1 MENNDQQSYTSATKD
16 NSVTEAFKMAKEK
29 GEAVYSTKRFSFLVS
44 SITTAVAMVIVV
56 ATIFLLS
63 ACGAFDSGEE
73 PVGDI
78 GAEIFTVSFDSAG
91 GSSVEPQ
98 NVEYGK
104 KAKKPNQPTRDGYE
118 FLGWYVCDEKW
129 SFIGNSVTEDVS
141 LKAKWVISEESWKK
155 AFDFDNINLSAE
167 WRLTDESYINEGYF
181 RYVDKTGYL
190 LEVGSSKWDV
200 DHGDNGGPVWLA
212 YSIGLYYRYDDFRVE
227 GENKFFGVINT
238 PYWDFDFY
246 TEIVFT
252 DGKMSS
258 VRLYPLVELGY
269 ECLIEISFF
278 AYGTTV
284 APEIV
289 EPEPDIDGG
298 EYEGTEYAVTWDKTT
313 VIFELTK
320 NSNNDELSS
329 GCERYYA
336 GASTGNYETIDNSIK
351 SRNAEAYKQANVDV
365 SYIYAG
371 ADKTYGWGKNT
382 DRIFNATQACSKN
395 SPDMYCNFAY
405 DMTCAAIKGSFANL
419 FSTAYGN
426 GGNFFAFTKSDYVAN
441 SSNYFDAESGQGYFY
456 SYMESLSLSPKKMYC
471 LASNYSTDLVR
482 AFLVVPVNLNL
493 MNSISLEA
501 STGDKTGDQKFDFR
515 DFYELVWAGEWNY
528 TNLAKYSNAVY
539 KNLNTNKPEG
549 ETAFGDTNLGD
560 VIGFAAGASSGL
572 TSSGILYTT
581 SVKII
586 NKTVNADGTW
596 SFSYP
601 ATNNDLNNLADAL
614 YNLFTDN
621 ASKGIVSIT
630 SADANAF
637 AGKEDGDLKVI
648 RSQFADNKILF
659 GGVISVGSLEDEVY
673 QNMRQDKGFG
683 IVPVPVYKNGDS
695 YQTLVHNIGKVISI
709 SATTTDFEQCTAFLD
724 YQSRNSSDILSMYYD
739 EQLASKVE
747 GAASSDNKKMLTYIR
762 NQLRDNFDKMYED
775 VIADFTSDSTS
786 NSYAN
791 KWHTALARAGYR
803 LGDFSQLYGTLYS
816 DKQGNLTKVIEAWNK
831 LP

>member
-1 MENNDQQSYTSATKD
+1 MKSKILC
-16 NSVTEAFKMAKEK
+16 
-29 GEAVYSTKRFSFLVS
+29 LVIS
-44 SITTAVAMVIVV
+44 LVMIVC
-56 ATIFLLS
+56 ALASCQLP
-63 ACGAFDSGEE
+63 GQG
-73 PVGDI
+73 GN
-78 GAEIFTVSFDSAG
+78 G
-91 GSSVEPQ
+91 GS
-98 NVEYGK
+98 
-104 KAKKPNQPTRDGYE
+104 D
-118 FLGWYVCDEKW
+118 
-129 SFIGNSVTEDVS
+129 
-141 LKAKWVISEESWKK
+141 
-155 AFDFDNINLSAE
+155 
-167 WRLTDESYINEGYF
+167 
-181 RYVDKTGYL
+181 
-190 LEVGSSKWDV
+190 
-200 DHGDNGGPVWLA
+200 
-212 YSIGLYYRYDDFRVE
+212 
-227 GENKFFGVINT
+227 
-238 PYWDFDFY
+238 
-246 TEIVFT
+246 
-252 DGKMSS
+252 
-258 VRLYPLVELGY
+258 
-269 ECLIEISFF
+269 
-278 AYGTTV
+278 
-284 APEIV
+284 
-289 EPEPDIDGG
+289 
-298 EYEGTEYAVTWDKTT
+298 YEGTEYEVTWDKTT

-320 NSNNDELSS
+320 NSNSDELSS

-371 ADKTYGWGKNT
+371 ADKTYGWGQNT
-382 DRIFNATQACSKN
+382 DRIFNATQAGGKN
-395 SPDMYCNFAY
+395 APDMYCNFAY

-419 FSTAYGN
+419 FSTAFGN
-426 GGNFFAFTKSDYVAN
+426 GGNFFAFTKDGYSASGN
-441 SSNYFDAESGQGYFY
+441 GYFDAEAGQGYFY

-515 DFYELVWAGEWNY
+515 DFYELVWDGGWNY

-539 KNLNTNKPEG
+539 QNSNLNKPEG
-549 ETAFGDTNLGD
+549 ESAAGDTNLGD

-601 ATNNDLNNLADAL
+601 ATNNELNNLADAL
-614 YNLFTDN
+614 FNLFTDN

-637 AGKEDGDLKVI
+637 AGKEEGELRVI
-648 RSQFADNKILF
+648 RSQFAENKILF

-724 YQSRNSSDILSMYYD
+724 YQSRNSAEILDTYYT
-739 EQLASKVE
+739 ENLA
-747 GAASSDNKKMLTYIR
+747 AAVQGEVSEDNNEMLTYIR
-762 NQLRDNFDKMYED
+762 NHVNDCFDKTFED
-775 VIADFTSDSTS
+775 II
-786 NSYAN
+786 
-791 KWHTALARAGYR
+791 
-803 LGDFSQLYGTLYS
+803 GDFNKTVDAQAAMRRWHEYIRYNNYVVTNMAVRYQELYEA
-816 DKQGNLTKVIEAWNK
+816 KQADMDNVLKQWNG
-831 LP
+831 LI

>member
-1 MENNDQQSYTSATKD
+1 MKSKI
-16 NSVTEAFKMAKEK
+16 
-29 GEAVYSTKRFSFLVS
+29 LC
-44 SITTAVAMVIVV
+44 
-56 ATIFLLS
+56 L
-63 ACGAFDSGEE
+63 
-73 PVGDI
+73 
-78 GAEIFTVSFDSAG
+78 
-91 GSSVEPQ
+91 
-98 NVEYGK
+98 
-104 KAKKPNQPTRDGYE
+104 
-118 FLGWYVCDEKW
+118 
-129 SFIGNSVTEDVS
+129 
-141 LKAKWVISEESWKK
+141 VISLVMIVCALASCQLPGQGNGN
-155 AFDFDNINLSAE
+155 A
-167 WRLTDESYINEGYF
+167 
-181 RYVDKTGYL
+181 
-190 LEVGSSKWDV
+190 
-200 DHGDNGGPVWLA
+200 GD
-212 YSIGLYYRYDDFRVE
+212 D
-227 GENKFFGVINT
+227 
-238 PYWDFDFY
+238 
-246 TEIVFT
+246 
-252 DGKMSS
+252 
-258 VRLYPLVELGY
+258 
-269 ECLIEISFF
+269 
-278 AYGTTV
+278 
-284 APEIV
+284 
-289 EPEPDIDGG
+289 
-298 EYEGTEYAVTWDKTT
+298 YEGTEYEVTWDKTT

-371 ADKTYGWGKNT
+371 ADKTYGWGQNT
-382 DRIFNATQACSKN
+382 DRIFNATQAGGKN
-395 SPDMYCNFAY
+395 APDMYCNFAY

-528 TNLAKYSNAVY
+528 ANLAKYSNAVY

-601 ATNNDLNNLADAL
+601 ESNTDLNSLADAL
-614 YNLFTDN
+614 FNLFTDN

-630 SADANAF
+630 SGDANAF
-637 AGKEDGDLKVI
+637 AGKEEGDLKVI
-648 RSQFADNKILF
+648 RSQFAANNILF

-724 YQSRNSSDILSMYYD
+724 YQSRYSSDILNMYYD

-747 GAASSDNKKMLTYIR
+747 GAASNDNKKMLTYIR
-762 NQLRDNFDKMYED
+762 NNVRDCFDKTYED
-775 VIADFTSDSTS
+775 VIADFTSESTS
-786 NSYAN
+786 NSDAN

-803 LGDFSQLYGTLYS
+803 LGDFSQLYGTLYGE
-816 DKQGNLTKVIEAWNK
+816 KQGNLDKVIEAWNK